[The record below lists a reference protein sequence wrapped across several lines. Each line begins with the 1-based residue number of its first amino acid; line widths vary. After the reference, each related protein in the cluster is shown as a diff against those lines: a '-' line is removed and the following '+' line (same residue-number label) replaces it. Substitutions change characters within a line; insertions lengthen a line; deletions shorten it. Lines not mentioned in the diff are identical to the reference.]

1 MSESDCNSNIK
12 LSNQDPKTNFVNS
25 YGNFKTIEDIPDIVS
40 NLVIPN
46 FEVLACDLSEVIDE
60 INKSYS
66 IQSESMDFIELIFNP
81 NLYQVMLEQM
91 DKSKDQYIHYLIV
104 LVEFTKMEKYMEI
117 KSRLDTILSDGK
129 ISNSIL
135 SDGIKQAS
143 EEKITNCKERIAST
157 IANLKKN
164 YSSFVLSAQG
174 IDMLLESNG
183 LVL

>member
-1 MSESDCNSNIK
+1 MSEQETF
-12 LSNQDPKTNFVNS
+12 NQDPKTNFVKS

-66 IQSESMDFIELIFNP
+66 IQSESMDFIELVFNP

-91 DKSKDQYIHYLIV
+91 DNTKDQYIHYLIV
-104 LVEFTKMEKYMEI
+104 LVEFTKMEKYMEM

-129 ISNSIL
+129 ISNTIL

-143 EEKITNCKERIAST
+143 EERITNCKERISSI
-157 IANLKKN
+157 IADLKIN
-164 YSSFVLSAQG
+164 YSSFVLSVQG
-174 IDMLLESNG
+174 INMLLESNG